1 MFNLIS
7 RYMNKITKEDI
18 NNFALNKNIYLSD
31 DELLFTYEFIKKNWN
46 QILSNPNML
55 NLDRYKNKYSEENFR
70 KIKILFNEY
79 YSKYH
84 KYL

>member
-1 MFNLIS
+1 MFNLIQ
-7 RYMNKITKEDI
+7 RYMSKISKEDI
-18 NNFALNKNIYLSD
+18 NNFAIKKNINLNEN
-31 DELLFTYEFIKKNWN
+31 ELDFTYNFIKKNWN

-55 NLDRYKNKYSEENFR
+55 NLDRYKNKYSEENFN

>member
-7 RYMNKITKEDI
+7 RYMNKITKDDI

-31 DELLFTYEFIKKNWN
+31 EELLFTYEFIKKNWN

-55 NLDRYKNKYSEENFR
+55 NLDRYKNKYSEENFN

>member
-1 MFNLIS
+1 
-7 RYMNKITKEDI
+7 MNKITKDDI
-18 NNFALNKNIYLSD
+18 NNFALKKNIHLNEE
-31 DELLFTYEFIKKNWN
+31 ELNFSYEFVKKNWN

-55 NLDRYKNKYSEENFR
+55 ILDRYKNKFSEDNFS

-84 KYL
+84 RFL

>member
-31 DELLFTYEFIKKNWN
+31 EELLFTYEFIKKNWN
-46 QILSNPNML
+46 QILSNPNIL
-55 NLDRYKNKYSEENFR
+55 NLDRYKNKYSEENFN

>member
-7 RYMNKITKEDI
+7 RYMDIITKEDV
-18 NNFALNKNIYLSD
+18 NNFALKKNILLND
-31 DELLFTYEFIKKNWN
+31 DELSFTYDFIKKNWN
-46 QILSNPNML
+46 QILSNPNSL
-55 NLDRYKNKYSEENFR
+55 NLERYKSKYSEENFN

-84 KYL
+84 RYL

>member
-1 MFNLIS
+1 MFNLIQ
-7 RYMNKITKEDI
+7 RYMSKISKEDI
-18 NNFALNKNIYLSD
+18 NNFAIKKNINLNEN
-31 DELLFTYEFIKKNWN
+31 ELDFTYNFIKKNWN

-55 NLDRYKNKYSEENFR
+55 NLDRYKSNYSDENFN

-84 KYL
+84 RFL

>member
-1 MFNLIS
+1 MYNLIS
-7 RYMNKITKEDI
+7 RYMNKITIDDI
-18 NNFALNKNIYLSD
+18 NSFAIKKNIHLSE

-55 NLDRYKNKYSEENFR
+55 NLDRYKDKYSLENFN
-70 KIKILFNEY
+70 KIKTLFNEY

-84 KYL
+84 RFL

>member
-1 MFNLIS
+1 MFNLIQ
-7 RYMNKITKEDI
+7 RYMSKISKEDI
-18 NNFALNKNIYLSD
+18 NNFAIKKDINLNEN
-31 DELLFTYEFIKKNWN
+31 ELDFTYNFIKKNWN

-55 NLDRYKNKYSEENFR
+55 NLDRYKSNYSDENFN

-84 KYL
+84 RFL

>member
-7 RYMNKITKEDI
+7 RYMNKITKDDI
-18 NNFALNKNIYLSD
+18 NNFALKKNIHLNEE
-31 DELLFTYEFIKKNWN
+31 ELNFSYEFVKKNWN

-55 NLDRYKNKYSEENFR
+55 NLDRYKNKFSEDNFS

-84 KYL
+84 RFL